1 MEEKKTW
8 WNWLAIASFVLA
20 LVWGLLCIILI
31 WLPLWVVCLVL
42 ALILGIAALCK
53 KQTKRASILWII
65 ISIFWMIIIFI
76 CSKFLLNL
84 RNEHKDQIVTPIV
97 EFSERVDANPEI
109 AALMEDEKFSNIFE
123 QTLKQKFEEK
133 YKEEIKNIESIDWL
147 LDIRWDIVEE
157 MKDVATTLAEKEW
170 IDPQVINEEP
180 TLGIANPAAEF
191 CVAQGWESY
200 IVEDE
205 DWAQMWMCRLS
216 DGSEVD
222 EWKYYRENA
231 NLEPEINSEETPAE
245 ATVCDEFYKS
255 GEEITCTEQYEPVCG
270 DNGQTY
276 GNSCFACI
284 EVDSYTEWECSEVAP
299 APAAKL
305 MVQEWQTEEETQAMI
320 QETCTNAWGE
330 LVDGNCVLED
340 WSVIA
345 F

>member
-1 MEEKKTW
+1 MEERKNW

-20 LVWGLLCIILI
+20 LVWGLLCIILV
-31 WLPLWVVCLVL
+31 WLPLWVLCLIL
-42 ALILGIAALCK
+42 ALIFGIAALCK

-65 ISIFWMIIIFI
+65 IAIFWMVIIFI
-76 CSKFLLNL
+76 CSRFLLNL
-84 RNEHKDQIVTPIV
+84 WNEHKDQIVTPIT

-109 AALMEDEKFSNIFE
+109 AALMEDEKFSEIFE
-123 QTLKQKFEEK
+123 ETLKQRFEEK
-133 YKEEIKNIESIDWL
+133 YGEEIKDIDSIDWL
-147 LDIRWDIVEE
+147 FDIWWDIFEE

-170 IDPQVINEEP
+170 VN
-180 TLGIANPAAEF
+180 TLVPVNI
-191 CVAQGWESY
+191 
-200 IVEDE
+200 
-205 DWAQMWMCRLS
+205 
-216 DGSEVD
+216 
-222 EWKYYRENA
+222 
-231 NLEPEINSEETPAE
+231 EETPSE
-245 ATVCDEFYKS
+245 VNVCDEFYKS
-255 GEEITCTEQYEPVCG
+255 GEEILCTEQYEPVCG

-284 EVDSYTEWECSEVAP
+284 EVNSYTDWECAENTP

>member
-84 RNEHKDQIVTPIV
+84 RNDHKDQIVTPV
-97 EFSERVDANPEI
+97 SEFAERVEANPNI
-109 AALMEDEKFSNIFE
+109 AALMEDEKFSDIFE
-123 QTLKQKFEEK
+123 ETLKQRFEEK
-133 YKEEIKNIESIDWL
+133 YGEEFKNIESIDWL
-147 LDIRWDIVEE
+147 FDVRWDVFEE

-170 IDPQVINEEP
+170 VN
-180 TLGIANPAAEF
+180 TLIP
-191 CVAQGWESY
+191 V
-200 IVEDE
+200 
-205 DWAQMWMCRLS
+205 
-216 DGSEVD
+216 
-222 EWKYYRENA
+222 
-231 NLEPEINSEETPAE
+231 NLEETPSE
-245 ATVCDEFYKS
+245 VNVCYEFYKTE
-255 GEEITCTEQYEPVCG
+255 EEITCTEQYEPVCG

-284 EVDSYTEWECSEVAP
+284 EVDSYTNGECAVAEV
-299 APAAKL
+299 
-305 MVQEWQTEEETQAMI
+305 E
-320 QETCTNAWGE
+320 
-330 LVDGNCVLED
+330 
-340 WSVIA
+340 
-345 F
+345 